1 MSFRVILINPP
12 MTREERY
19 GRFAEGGSTSPPNG
33 LLYIAAVLEG
43 HGCRVRVLD
52 GLREFMTAEDVLGE
66 IEAFRPDLIGLTLAT
81 IAFYRAVSLARM
93 IKDRRPETPIV
104 VGGPDVS
111 ARLADYRAHLTDFP
125 LDLAVYG
132 EGEDTVVEL
141 VDALRDGGDLSSIKG
156 LIHQVDGRTQVNP
169 PRPFRTDLDGLPLPA
184 RHLLPNLQRYRP
196 NLLTYKRRPWTT
208 MITSRGC
215 PNQCTFCDRS
225 LFGQRYRARSAEN
238 VFAEMKHLHE
248 KFGIREISFMDDT
261 FTIQR
266 RRVERLCD
274 LLIESGLKVA
284 WMCFARA
291 NTLNRKLLAKMRL
304 AGCWMISLGIESGN
318 AEILEVIKKGIDLDQ
333 VRRVCRWS
341 NRLGIAIRGLF
352 MLGLPTETKQSI
364 ERTIDFARSLNLYTA
379 DFCITYLLP
388 NTELT
393 RTAED
398 YGQVG
403 KENFASLSG
412 HTNGALSFIPHGFTQ
427 EELLDYQRRAY
438 MSVLLR
444 PRAALNVLRQVKGYA
459 DLAGLVGKLPVG
471 LSVLKGLVFPGS
483 RPAGPGCDPT
493 GCATTSAGRPAGQAT
508 ARSGR

>member
-1 MSFRVILINPP
+1 MSFRVLLINPP
-12 MTREERY
+12 LTREERY

-33 LLYIAAVLEG
+33 LLYIAAVLEA
-43 HGCRVRVLD
+43 HDCRVKVLD
-52 GLREFMTAEDVLGE
+52 GLRQFMTAEDVLRQV
-66 IEAFRPDLIGLTLAT
+66 EAFRPDLIGLTLAT
-81 IAFYRAVSLARM
+81 IAFHRAVALARM

-111 ARLADYRAHLTDFP
+111 ARLADYQAHLPDYP

-141 VDALRDGGDLSSIKG
+141 VDALRDGGDLGSIAG
-156 LIHQVDGRTQVNP
+156 LIHQVDGRAVVNP
-169 PRPFRTDLDGLPLPA
+169 PRAFHNDLDNLPLPA
-184 RHLLPNLQRYRP
+184 RHLLPDLQGYRP

-225 LFGQRYRARSAEN
+225 LFGQRYRARSAQN
-238 VFAEMKHLHE
+238 VFDEMKHLSE
-248 KFGIREISFMDDT
+248 QFGIREISFMDDT
-261 FTIQR
+261 FTIRR
-266 RRVERLCD
+266 RRVARLCD
-274 LLIESGLKVA
+274 LLIDSGMDLT

-291 NTLNRKLLAKMRL
+291 NNLTRELLAKMRL
-304 AGCWMISLGIESGN
+304 AGCWMISLGIESGD
-318 AEILEVIKKGIDLDQ
+318 AGILEVIKKGIDLDQ
-333 VRRVCRWS
+333 VRRVCRWA
-341 NRLGIAIRGLF
+341 NQLGIAIRGLF

-364 ERTIDFARSLNLYTA
+364 QRTIDFARGLNLYTA

-393 RTAED
+393 RTAEA
-398 YGQVG
+398 YGRVG
-403 KENFASLSG
+403 RENFTSLSG

-427 EELLDYQRRAY
+427 EELLAYQRRAY
-438 MSVLLR
+438 MSVFLR

-459 DLAGLVGKLPVG
+459 DLAGLVGKLPIG
-471 LSVLKGLVFPGS
+471 LSVLRGLVWPGN

-493 GCATTSAGRPAGQAT
+493 GCGPA
-508 ARSGR
+508 